1 MAHVLVADDE
11 ELIRRTLRL
20 VLHDSGHVV
29 LEVSD
34 GEAALRALYASA
46 DRLVVVLD
54 LVMPKLGG
62 IGVLEAVDGDP
73 VLARRHA
80 YILTTAYPQQLPP
93 LAVADM
99 LHRLGVP
106 ILNKPFD
113 MPLLLGAIN
122 AAARRIAG

>member
-1 MAHVLVADDE
+1 MAQVLVVDDD
-11 ELIRRTLRL
+11 ELIRRTMRL
-20 VLHDSGHVV
+20 VLHDAGHLV
-29 LEVSD
+29 LEVGD
-34 GEAALRALYASA
+34 GEAALRALNSSA

-62 IGVLEAVDGDP
+62 IGVLEAVDADP

-99 LHRLGVP
+99 LHRLSVP

-122 AAARRIAG
+122 VAAQRIAG